1 MKKIILILLVVVP
14 IIGFGQC
21 VDGNCENG
29 VGTYLW
35 DDGSVS
41 NGSWKNGELNGIV
54 QEISYDGEGNLIGS
68 FDGEMVMG
76 VENGWGVETLYQ
88 NGKLLGTYVGNWRDG
103 DYNGWGIWI
112 EPDGYTE
119 KGIYRNGELID

>member
-1 MKKIILILLVVVP
+1 MKKIILIILVVVP

-21 VDGNCENG
+21 IDGNCENG

-41 NGSWKNGELNGIV
+41 NGPWKNGELNGVV
-54 QEISYDGEGNLIGS
+54 QEISYDEEGNLIGS

-119 KGIYRNGELID
+119 KGIHRNGELID

>member
-1 MKKIILILLVVVP
+1 MKKIILIILVVVP

-21 VDGNCENG
+21 IDGNCENG

-41 NGSWKNGELNGIV
+41 NGPWKNGELNGIV
-54 QEISYDGEGNLIGS
+54 QEISYDEEGNLIGS

-119 KGIYRNGELID
+119 KGIHRNGELID